1 MVIQLVPE
9 SHRPFNSL
17 PLLVVGLIGLFSI
30 ACGESNDIGEP
41 RLINGP
47 MIGVVTP
54 SQVTIWGRV
63 MGDFTF
69 SVLYDTD
76 PDMRSPTR
84 SEVVLARAERD
95 FSVQVTLRGLQP
107 ATTYYYRVMVDG
119 HPPKYLAQ
127 KLPFRAK
134 TAPAPDDKT
143 RFVVSFGSCP
153 RVQEEMIQPIWY
165 QIREADPDLFFWL
178 GDNIYGDTVDPQ
190 FLAEIYR
197 RQRDVA
203 SLQPVLRNISNL
215 AIWDDHDY
223 ALNDGDRENPI
234 REESLRV
241 FKNYWANPAYGLPD
255 VPGVFF
261 RYQYGGVD
269 FFFLDCRYYRDP
281 SLMPD
286 GPNKTFLGERQLN
299 WLMDGLRQSRAPFK
313 VLVNGSGWTSLKGP
327 RGDSWASALHERD
340 RLFDFLRDKEVP
352 GVLLISGDTHQG
364 EWNCIPWSEHGGY
377 DLYEF
382 VSSPLAQGTS
392 GKVQRRIPEIYMR
405 DWYGDAPNFGYMIF
419 DLTEQDPLVRYNL
432 IDVFG
437 DADAEWIEIR
447 ASELVNGVTSWPD
460 KIDAEEREK
469 REKGL
474 YLEFEP

>member
-1 MVIQLVPE
+1 MNMQLIPT
-9 SHRPFNSL
+9 SHGPFYSL
-17 PLLVVGLIGLFSI
+17 PLLVVSLIGLFSI

-54 SQVTIWGRV
+54 NEVTIWARV
-63 MGDFTF
+63 MGKFTF
-69 SVLYDTD
+69 SVLYDAD
-76 PDMRSPTR
+76 PDMRAPTR
-84 SEVVLARAERD
+84 SEVVLAGAEQD
-95 FSVQVTLRGLQP
+95 FSVQVILRGLQP
-107 ATTYYYRVMVDG
+107 ATTYYYRVLVNDQ
-119 HPPKYLAQ
+119 PPKYMAQ

-134 TAPAPDDKT
+134 TAPAPDDET
-143 RFVVSFGSCP
+143 RFVISFGSCP

-255 VPGVFF
+255 APGVFF
-261 RYQYGGVD
+261 NYQYGGVD
-269 FFFLDCRYYRDP
+269 FFFLDGRYHRDP

-286 GPNKTFLGERQLN
+286 GPNKTFLGERQLT
-299 WLMDGLRQSRAPFK
+299 WLMDGLRKSRAPFK

-327 RGDSWASALHERD
+327 RGDSWSSALHERD
-340 RLFDFLRDKEVP
+340 RLFDFIRDEEVS
-352 GVLLISGDTHQG
+352 GVVLISGDTHQG
-364 EWNCIPWSEHGGY
+364 EWNCIPRSDHGGY

-392 GKVQRRIPEIYMR
+392 GKTQRRLPEIYMR
-405 DWYGDAPNFGYMIF
+405 DWYGDAPNFGYMVF
-419 DLTEQDPLVRYNL
+419 DLTEADPLIRYNL

-447 ASELVNGVTSWPD
+447 ASELVNGVASWPE

-474 YLEFEP
+474 YLEYEP

>member
-1 MVIQLVPE
+1 MNMQLIPT
-9 SHRPFNSL
+9 SHGPFYSL
-17 PLLVVGLIGLFSI
+17 PLLVVSLIGLFSI

-54 SQVTIWGRV
+54 NEVTIWARV
-63 MGDFTF
+63 MGKFTF
-69 SVLYDTD
+69 SVLYDAD
-76 PDMRSPTR
+76 PDMRAPTR
-84 SEVVLARAERD
+84 SEVVLAGAEQD

-107 ATTYYYRVMVDG
+107 ATTYYYRVLVNDQ
-119 HPPKYLAQ
+119 PPKYMAQ

-134 TAPAPDDKT
+134 TAPARGDKT

-255 VPGVFF
+255 APGVFF
-261 RYQYGGVD
+261 
-269 FFFLDCRYYRDP
+269 
-281 SLMPD
+281 
-286 GPNKTFLGERQLN
+286 
-299 WLMDGLRQSRAPFK
+299 
-313 VLVNGSGWTSLKGP
+313 
-327 RGDSWASALHERD
+327 
-340 RLFDFLRDKEVP
+340 
-352 GVLLISGDTHQG
+352 
-364 EWNCIPWSEHGGY
+364 
-377 DLYEF
+377 
-382 VSSPLAQGTS
+382 
-392 GKVQRRIPEIYMR
+392 
-405 DWYGDAPNFGYMIF
+405 
-419 DLTEQDPLVRYNL
+419 
-432 IDVFG
+432 
-437 DADAEWIEIR
+437 
-447 ASELVNGVTSWPD
+447 
-460 KIDAEEREK
+460 
-469 REKGL
+469 
-474 YLEFEP
+474 